1 MITINFTQYADT
13 GEYTDNFHAVML
25 ILSVLT
31 PLEALMHVL
40 TWVSYSHWLSVI
52 KSTFQMSMNAVMVQ
66 TTAMPMLSV
75 LTLLEAS
82 SVIVYLVL

>member
-1 MITINFTQYADT
+1 MIAINFTQYADT

-25 ILSVLT
+25 IISVLT
-31 PLEALMHVL
+31 
-40 TWVSYSHWLSVI
+40 YSHWLSVI
-52 KSTFQMSMNAVMVQ
+52 KSTFQMSMNAVMAQ